1 MDMPIKPNTLYLS
14 IYSPNYKSDLE
25 FSGYIKSLSSV
36 NAKGPF
42 DILPTHENLATV
54 AEGTIVIVDEA
65 DRRVEF
71 NVQKAVI
78 DVSNNLV
85 KVFVEY

>member
-14 IYSPNYKSDLE
+14 IFSPNYKSNLE
-25 FSGYIKSLSSV
+25 FSGYIKSLSSI
-36 NAKGPF
+36 NEKGPF

-54 AEGTIVIVDEA
+54 ATGMIVVVDEA
-65 DRRVEF
+65 DKRIEF
-71 NVQKAVI
+71 NVQKAVV
-78 DVSNNLV
+78 DVSDNLV

>member
-1 MDMPIKPNTLYLS
+1 MDAPLKPNALYLS
-14 IYSPNYKSDLE
+14 IYSPNYKKELE

-36 NAKGPF
+36 NEKGPF

-54 AEGTIVIVDEA
+54 ALGTIVIVDEA
-65 DRRVEF
+65 DKRVEF
-71 NVQKAVI
+71 NVQKAVV
-78 DVSNNLV
+78 DVSENLI

>member
-1 MDMPIKPNTLYLS
+1 MDTIKPNTLYLS
-14 IYSPNYKSDLE
+14 IYSPNYKSELA
-25 FSGYIKSLSSV
+25 FAGYIKSLSSV
-36 NAKGPF
+36 NEKGPF
-42 DILPTHENLATV
+42 DILPLHENLATV
-54 AEGTIVIVDEA
+54 ATGTIVIVDEG
-65 DRRVEF
+65 DKRVEF

>member
-1 MDMPIKPNTLYLS
+1 MDTIKPNTLYLS
-14 IYSPNYKSDLE
+14 IYSPNYKSELE
-25 FSGYIKSLSSV
+25 FAGYIKSLSSV
-36 NAKGPF
+36 NEKGPF
-42 DILPTHENLATV
+42 DILPLHENLATV
-54 AEGTIVIVDEA
+54 ATGTIVIVDEG
-65 DRRVEF
+65 DKRVEF